1 MKKIVKLKID
11 NVIVGLLVFAT
22 LVSGGILASAGVK
35 ADDTT
40 VVDEI
45 TVMIPAA
52 CSMSGTISQG
62 NEHTD
67 TLMPGEYKAGIGTTD
82 VQVFCNDF
90 AGFAVYAVG
99 FSGTN
104 GEATNRMV
112 GTNSGQMITT
122 GTATSGDTSQWA
134 MKLIKVTNPGGGAP
148 DITYHPENLTIL
160 DNYDSS
166 SYHAVPATYDKVLSY
181 TAASGPATTDTTL
194 GSKFQTTYAV
204 FASATQAA
212 DTYVGKVKYLL
223 VHPATVVPGNYTLVY
238 DKNGGTTGTMNS
250 ETVSNLS
257 THTLANNAY
266 GAPSGYSFA
275 GWCTIQDTSAT
286 AQNPQTS
293 CRGMSYAN
301 GATLPASPDASAT
314 SGGTFTLFAYWKKN

>member
-1 MKKIVKLKID
+1 MKKAFKLKID
-11 NVIVGLLVFAT
+11 NIIVGLLVFAT
-22 LVSGGILASAGVK
+22 LVAGGVLVSTKVK
-35 ADDTT
+35 ADNVT
-40 VVDEI
+40 VVDEVTI
-45 TVMIPAA
+45 MIPAS

-67 TLMPGEYKAGIGTTD
+67 TLMPGGYKAGIGTTD
-82 VQVFCNDF
+82 IQVFCNDF
-90 AGFAVYAVG
+90 AGFAVYAIG

-148 DITYHPENLTIL
+148 DITYNPENLTIL

-181 TAASGPATTDTTL
+181 TAASGPATTDTKL

-204 FASATQAA
+204 FASAAQAA
-212 DTYVGKVKYLL
+212 DTYEGKVKYLL
-223 VHPATVVPGNYTLVY
+223 MHPATMEPGTYTLVY
-238 DKNGGTTGTMNS
+238 NKNGGGNSSTMGN
-250 ETVSNLS
+250 ETVLNYE
-257 THTLANNAY
+257 THTLKKNTFGN
-266 GAPSGYSFA
+266 PSGGYTFA
-275 GWCTIQDTSAT
+275 GWCTIQDTT
-286 AQNPQTS
+286 QTPQTT
-293 CRGMSYAN
+293 CKGMSYADQ
-301 GATLPASPDASAT
+301 GVLPASPDPAAKPPN
-314 SGGTFTLFAYWKKN
+314 GQLILYAYWRKT